1 MRWLNRTV
9 LGIGLASRIGL
20 LACSPPFKRATFDH
34 SRPAWACGNTTSFAL
49 EGSDGTSQRKRTVAV
64 KAPRSCATIKPG
76 ASTGRATPTLAQ
88 GLVER
93 AAFRD
98 IFEFAK
104 TLDELTDEMTSGLE
118 RARENAHAL
127 AQHVVAALKAIQQEN
142 HQ

>member
-1 MRWLNRTV
+1 M
-9 LGIGLASRIGL
+9 
-20 LACSPPFKRATFDH
+20 
-34 SRPAWACGNTTSFAL
+34 
-49 EGSDGTSQRKRTVAV
+49 
-64 KAPRSCATIKPG
+64 
-76 ASTGRATPTLAQ
+76 
-88 GLVER
+88 ER

-142 HQ
+142 EK

>member
-1 MRWLNRTV
+1 
-9 LGIGLASRIGL
+9 
-20 LACSPPFKRATFDH
+20 
-34 SRPAWACGNTTSFAL
+34 
-49 EGSDGTSQRKRTVAV
+49 
-64 KAPRSCATIKPG
+64 
-76 ASTGRATPTLAQ
+76 
-88 GLVER
+88 VER

-142 HQ
+142 EK